1 MEDREN
7 VITSKKN
14 IIKKSFV
21 TKKSLASLEVIDCYS
36 EPVAVLGLDIDKA
49 RRLESNTEFS
59 YFCALIN
66 PFVRPTAGSNKRLH
80 QPRNLFT

>member
-36 EPVAVLGLDIDKA
+36 EPVAVLGLDIDI
-49 RRLESNTEFS
+49 RH
-59 YFCALIN
+59 
-66 PFVRPTAGSNKRLH
+66 GG
-80 QPRNLFT
+80 